1 MYLSIISLDLMVRG
15 FRAYSVSPAL
25 STHSKPPHLSISS
38 LGLELTQYSQLD
50 TNRMLTMSNVQLDR
64 NDIKYQ
70 ATLDFPINI
79 GAKV

>member
-1 MYLSIISLDLMVRG
+1 MYLSIISLDLRVRG

-38 LGLELTQYSQLD
+38 LGLELTNSTLPIRHQPHAY
-50 TNRMLTMSNVQLDR
+50 NVQLDR

-79 GAKV
+79 DAKV